1 MILKKL
7 LALFVSGCVVGSLAQ
22 VAPKKEDNTT
32 KDKTVATIDTL
43 QLDTIRNLHKE
54 LQNELRNA
62 MKLKPEQ

>member
-1 MILKKL
+1 
-7 LALFVSGCVVGSLAQ
+7 VVGSLAQ